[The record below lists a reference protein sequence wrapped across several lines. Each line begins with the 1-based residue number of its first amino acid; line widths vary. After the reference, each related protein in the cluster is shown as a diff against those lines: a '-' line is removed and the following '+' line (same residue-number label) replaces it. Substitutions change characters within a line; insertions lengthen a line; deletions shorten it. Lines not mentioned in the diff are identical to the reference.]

1 MSKIMLW
8 STLNRMRRKKYMEV
22 TIGGMNLTSK
32 LVNFKYI
39 ASITND
45 ISQLL
50 FDNFFIYSP
59 FNDIKALKYLIMAIN
74 IENN

>member
-1 MSKIMLW
+1 
-8 STLNRMRRKKYMEV
+8 MRRKKSMEIA
-22 TIGGMNLTSK
+22 IGGMNLTSK

-59 FNDIKALKYLIMAIN
+59 FNDIKTLKYLIMAIN
-74 IENN
+74 IEKN

>member
-1 MSKIMLW
+1 
-8 STLNRMRRKKYMEV
+8 MRRKKSMEV
-22 TIGGMNLTSK
+22 AIGGMNLTSK

-74 IENN
+74 IEKN

>member
-1 MSKIMLW
+1 
-8 STLNRMRRKKYMEV
+8 MEV
-22 TIGGMNLTSK
+22 AIGGMNLTSK

-50 FDNFFIYSP
+50 FDNFLFTAHLRI
-59 FNDIKALKYLIMAIN
+59 LKLLN
-74 IENN
+74 TLLWR

>member
-1 MSKIMLW
+1 
-8 STLNRMRRKKYMEV
+8 MRRKKSMEV
-22 TIGGMNLTSK
+22 AIGGMNLTSK

-59 FNDIKALKYLIMAIN
+59 FNDIKAVKYLIMAIN
-74 IENN
+74 IEKN

>member
-1 MSKIMLW
+1 
-8 STLNRMRRKKYMEV
+8 MRRKKSMEV
-22 TIGGMNLTSK
+22 AIGGMNLTSK

-74 IENN
+74 IEKIN